1 VRALPQG
8 ILDALASNV
17 QAPSLQVVV
26 KDTFDRP
33 DMTAT
38 TIQSGDGGRSAMV
51 QLGSG
56 TYIQAYVNQP
66 GLGNG
71 AQVYSRAVSDPA
83 VPAAWGSYNPRTE
96 GAGGQAGVALSLEPI
111 AGATARLFYQRLS
124 DRAICYQDTSD
135 GVAWSDEQVA
145 ATPATNAW
153 ALGSGSIFQIYAALN
168 HSAGDQSKQDVVE
181 YLWAGGLGWSE
192 PGFTA

>member
-1 VRALPQG
+1 MRALPQA

-51 QLGSG
+51 QLSSG

-71 AQVYSRAVSDPA
+71 AQVYSRAVTDPTL
-83 VPAAWGSYNPRTE
+83 R
-96 GAGGQAGVALSLEPI
+96 
-111 AGATARLFYQRLS
+111 
-124 DRAICYQDTSD
+124 
-135 GVAWSDEQVA
+135 
-145 ATPATNAW
+145 
-153 ALGSGSIFQIYAALN
+153 
-168 HSAGDQSKQDVVE
+168 
-181 YLWAGGLGWSE
+181 GGLGQLQPAQGWS
-192 PGFTA
+192 